1 MKKSDL
7 VNGAIVKLRNGNKY
21 MLLFDTN
28 GYNGREDL
36 LINVYTG
43 GYIRFCEY
51 NEDLTSVDK
60 DRWHDIVAAF
70 QTNYVGDNF
79 KKHIITNEDTWT
91 WKRKETKE
99 MTVEEISKELGYDV
113 KVVK

>member
-28 GYNGREDL
+28 GYNGRDDL

-43 GYIRFCEY
+43 GYIRLCEY
-51 NEDLTSVDK
+51 NEDLTSVD
-60 DRWHDIVAAF
+60 RNQRHDIVAVY
-70 QTNYVGDNF
+70 QSSYVDDNF
-79 KKHIITNEDTWT
+79 KEHIIHNEDTWT
-91 WKRKETKE
+91 WQRQETKE
-99 MTVEEISKELGYDV
+99 MTVEEISKALGYDV